1 MLRILG
7 VNGRRKNAIE
17 EEEGP
22 KPKPKSKP
30 KPMMGDGAGSDDG
43 GRIQQQWEPSAW
55 QPMSGG
61 ANNDDGGRPSQQ
73 REQQQPRLG
82 WEQTMRESLSNF
94 TLTSEVQC
102 RHCSDPYLECVP
114 DHVHNFFTE
123 LLDDCH
129 NSFTTKPYHACISL
143 VGNL

>member
-1 MLRILG
+1 VLRILG

-43 GRIQQQWEPSAW
+43 GRMQQQWEPSAW
-55 QPMSGG
+55 QPTSGG

-73 REQQQPRLG
+73 RE
-82 WEQTMRESLSNF
+82 LSNF

-114 DHVHNFFTE
+114 DRVHNFFTE

-129 NSFTTKPYHACISL
+129 NSFTTKPYHMCISL